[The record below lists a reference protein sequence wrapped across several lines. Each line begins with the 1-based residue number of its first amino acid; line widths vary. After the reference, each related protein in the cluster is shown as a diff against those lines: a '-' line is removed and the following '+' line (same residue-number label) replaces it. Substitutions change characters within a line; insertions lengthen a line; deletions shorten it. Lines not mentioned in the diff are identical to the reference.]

1 MSKKNII
8 IIFIVSCICI
18 TCIAVISNKTYAYQ
32 YKIKDNYTLFYK
44 TNTEELKSDIIKY
57 IGSIDDYLIPNS
69 NFELSDTLKE
79 NYTFLVNFAIDY
91 IINNNEK
98 YQDKIVQKESY
109 EYIDRNLNLKNTKD
123 YIEIEEIY
131 KITEKYFGIRDF
143 QILNND
149 IKIIDNYISLT
160 DYTDM
165 VFELKILK
173 IDINIKNNQVLAT
186 ITYENNNEY
195 LYIFDNEKNLLK
207 INNIEV
213 LK

>member
-207 INNIEV
+207 INNIGV

>member
-173 IDINIKNNQVLAT
+173 IDIIIKNNQVLAT